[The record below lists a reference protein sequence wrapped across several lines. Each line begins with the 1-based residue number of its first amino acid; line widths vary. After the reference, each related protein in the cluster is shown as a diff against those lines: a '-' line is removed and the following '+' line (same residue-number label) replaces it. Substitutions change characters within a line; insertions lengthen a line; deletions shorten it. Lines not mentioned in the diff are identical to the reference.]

1 MTMNRLSLLCLLL
14 LAARVDG
21 AGVVS
26 DTLLQE
32 TLVRLDERLA
42 GADPVRALR
51 LVDDVAAATEH
62 TPEQVRRHLLRR
74 LDDLAGLA
82 EADTAAWRA
91 MLALRV
97 ESMSRRQAKRYLDRL
112 QQIAGRVLRSE
123 EEYLLGTGIR
133 WAAREARVPEEEAE
147 TFARR
152 LVAHGIVDTTTEW
165 APEPKGLMVSGWTEP
180 YEFSLQPLRIF
191 FDSDNDDFV
200 REAVRDVQRF
210 VVPRVVRRLP
220 ASRGVRYAVRD
231 RNVTVLIEPDYDLR
245 VRVLSL
251 RFDGSNANL
260 LPCMDLDLS
269 LVDTQSERAE
279 WQTTLSH
286 CTQTHGSAST
296 DELDAFYEEV
306 ADLIYA
312 RVDEHFES
320 R

>member
-1 MTMNRLSLLCLLL
+1 MSRLFFLCLLL
-14 LAARVDG
+14 LAARAHG

-51 LVDDVAAATEH
+51 LVDDVAAATSR
-62 TPEQVRRHLLRR
+62 TPKQVRRHLLQR
-74 LDDLAGLA
+74 LEDLAGLA
-82 EADTAAWRA
+82 EADTAAWRGV
-91 MLALRV
+91 LALRV

-112 QQIAGRVLRSE
+112 QQIARRVLRSE

-147 TFARR
+147 IFARR

-191 FDSDNDDFV
+191 FDSDDDDFV

-260 LPCMDLDLS
+260 LPCMDVDLS
-269 LVDTQSERAE
+269 LVNMQSERPD

-296 DELDAFYEEV
+296 DELDAFYEEL

-312 RVDEHFES
+312 RVDEHFET